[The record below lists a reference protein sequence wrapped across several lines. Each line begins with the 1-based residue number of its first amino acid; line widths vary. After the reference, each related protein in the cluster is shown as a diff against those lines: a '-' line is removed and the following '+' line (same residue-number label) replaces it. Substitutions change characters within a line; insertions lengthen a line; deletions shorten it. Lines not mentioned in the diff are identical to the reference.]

1 MTKKKTEIQI
11 AIDHE
16 NTDMRIAATNGSVYR
31 ANLIITDVE
40 LSIQCGVCCLRYGY
54 SGSGCVH
61 SIEPITLKQ
70 LTRTYGESQAYIR
83 RILVEH
89 YGKRI
94 IFKRGR
100 NGGIRLTNF
109 PLVSGQYH
117 L

>member
-31 ANLIITDVE
+31 AAQIIYDFE
-40 LSIQCGVCCLRYGY
+40 LAAAGY
-54 SGSGCVH
+54 RPIH
-61 SIEPITLKQ
+61 NTEPITLKQ

-94 IFKRGR
+94 VFKRGR

-109 PLVSGQYH
+109 PLGSEQYH

>member
-31 ANLIITDVE
+31 ANLIITDFE
-40 LSIQCGVCCLRYGY
+40 LSI
-54 SGSGCVH
+54 H
-61 SIEPITLKQ
+61 STEPITLKQ

-94 IFKRGR
+94 VFKRGR

-109 PLVSGQYH
+109 PLGSEQYH

>member
-31 ANLIITDVE
+31 ATQIITDFE
-40 LSIQCGVCCLRYGY
+40 LSIFNT
-54 SGSGCVH
+54 
-61 SIEPITLKQ
+61 EPTTLKQ
-70 LTRTYGESQAYIR
+70 LALIYGESQAYIR

-89 YGKRI
+89 YGKKI

-109 PLVSGQYH
+109 PLGSEQYH

>member
-31 ANLIITDVE
+31 ANLIITDFE
-40 LSIQCGVCCLRYGY
+40 LSI
-54 SGSGCVH
+54 H